1 MNIYI
6 DYLPTSDRN
15 RSDYTK
21 AKQLANQ
28 DDELMEFNNKNF
40 LLEYLNQK
48 NINGVRYISINSH
61 GLPNPACFSNSI
73 EIFNAIGYKELIE
86 VLNTTIGGVNL
97 ILNLIGVCNS
107 FSIEYYLR
115 DLDNKF
121 SEVWVSDDNTTAID
135 APFLIIHDGD
145 FDSYIEEKE
154 LPLRKIIRQF

>member
-6 DYLPTSDRN
+6 DYLPIEHRN

-21 AKQLANQ
+21 AKRLVNQ
-28 DDELMEFNNKNF
+28 DDELVEFDNKDL

-48 NINGVRYISINSH
+48 DINDVRYISINSH

-73 EIFNAIGYKELIE
+73 RIVDAIGYKEFIE
-86 VLNTTIGGVNL
+86 VLNTTIGGVNI

-121 SEVWVSDDNTTAID
+121 SEVWVSDCNTTAID

-145 FDSYIEEKE
+145 FDDYIDEKE
-154 LPLRKIIRQF
+154 LPFRKIIRHF